1 MKPDCSAGRKPT
13 LNDVEKF
20 CYVVSGKVKCSVG
33 QDVQELKVG
42 DSIDFNC
49 GKTHQMENIGAGPAK
64 VLCVAVPL
72 AL

>member
-1 MKPDCSAGRKPT
+1 MNPT
-13 LNDVEKF
+13 FNAW
-20 CYVVSGKVKCSVG
+20 SVFRTLIW
-33 QDVQELKVG
+33 QDAQELKTG

-49 GKTHQMENIGAGPAK
+49 GQTHQIENLGNSPAK